1 MSHIFKIKRDLVSSR
16 VKEARQAS
24 HYLYL
29 SCHILSS
36 ARENI
41 FNSMLEMV
49 RLKRLAKLVC
59 FFFGNSSVSL
69 YSAAYIKIS
78 ADAKSIVYPLFH
90 SFATTTK
97 ISTMWAACCVQVIIN
112 IPSSE

>member
-36 ARENI
+36 ARENV

-49 RLKRLAKLVC
+49 RLKRLPKLVC
-59 FFFGNSSVSL
+59 FFFWKFIRLFVFRGIHKNICRRKV
-69 YSAAYIKIS
+69 YRI
-78 ADAKSIVYPLFH
+78 SIV
-90 SFATTTK
+90 S
-97 ISTMWAACCVQVIIN
+97 
-112 IPSSE
+112 